1 MTYDIQWNQC
11 CPMKESHLLCHL
23 LFAISV
29 KQEEIPR
36 KNGLCH
42 FRFVNVSYYRL
53 SRKWKKKMKKG
64 RLHSHWSKSESQQST
79 NNEATH
85 TSVHVVIGAHLRQR
99 HPFLTFP
106 RGNFSRKLGVLFVS
120 PSTNSG
126 GSLTTRISSPLYWAA
141 MRILNARKL
150 LGYVY
155 RVYKSK
161 ARLPINLIAR
171 GKQD

>member
-1 MTYDIQWNQC
+1 
-11 CPMKESHLLCHL
+11 MKESHLLCHL

-36 KNGLCH
+36 KNGLG
-42 FRFVNVSYYRL
+42 FL
-53 SRKWKKKMKKG
+53 LPPIKKMKKENEK
-64 RLHSHWSKSESQQST
+64 RKTPQPLEQERVAAVNQQRS
-79 NNEATH
+79 NPH
-85 TSVHVVIGAHLRQR
+85 VHVVIGAHLRQR